1 MRTLRLRQTVLSSTT
16 TAIVRLNYTINNYG
30 QSANLDTQ
38 IWLTATLTNLE
49 TCRTSCIELDV
60 RDYRPLLSINVFN
73 LINTGEVTLKKTTY
87 HINRRKKLEATHV
100 GSTSLLAN
108 LLVARDGSGD
118 FKKIKKAVN
127 VGNFLLAISLQ
138 SIQSAQL
145 FFPVVSN
152 VDIIETCWP
161 VAAANEL
168 NKRQLKSQFLCNGFK
183 ISSPIEH
190 PRT

>member
-138 SIQSAQL
+138 VILCCHPPACLMIRICGNS
-145 FFPVVSN
+145 VEWN
-152 VDIIETCWP
+152 HERK
-161 VAAANEL
+161 NEL
-168 NKRQLKSQFLCNGFK
+168 FLYGLYFWMLFHYN
-183 ISSPIEH
+183 
-190 PRT
+190 

>member
-16 TAIVRLNYTINNYG
+16 TTIVRLNYTINNYG

-87 HINRRKKLEATHV
+87 HINRRKK
-100 GSTSLLAN
+100 
-108 LLVARDGSGD
+108 
-118 FKKIKKAVN
+118 
-127 VGNFLLAISLQ
+127 
-138 SIQSAQL
+138 
-145 FFPVVSN
+145 
-152 VDIIETCWP
+152 
-161 VAAANEL
+161 
-168 NKRQLKSQFLCNGFK
+168 
-183 ISSPIEH
+183 
-190 PRT
+190 